1 MKERIAIIDGI
12 RTPMCKAGGVFNDI
26 QADQLG
32 AWIVTELIARSEID
46 PALMTWILLLLSGTK
61 FLMVVAYFMHLKF
74 DDSRFAL
81 LFFAPLGI
89 MVSIAVVLLALFM
102 NLTR

>member
-1 MKERIAIIDGI
+1 MTTEHAHTEEHSHPGPRQYVIIGIILAVITAIEV
-12 RTPMCKAGGVFNDI
+12 GVFYF
-26 QADQLG
+26 
-32 AWIVTELIARSEID
+32 EID

-89 MVSIAVVLLALFM
+89 MVSIMVVLLALFM